1 MEARY
6 RFRGEAGAVLL
17 IATLTLNATVTA
29 VQEPTQYVGM
39 SLGDALRVLQ
49 GRGLRIVFTS
59 AAVTPDLRV
68 RVEPKRRTP
77 RQQLEELLAP
87 HGLVAR
93 DGPGGTIQIVRG
105 QPVVVPSRPA
115 ATGTIGGSIV
125 HAFTAVPLAGVIV
138 RVDGTTHESRTDA
151 AGRFLLRH
159 IEAGRRIVRVSSDGY
174 LLATR
179 AVDVTRGATATVT
192 VKLAPVVST
201 HSEHVTVNGPRPH
214 RTDRGVSSESSLGRT
229 QVERMYGSLADD
241 PIRAA
246 HALPRVSTV
255 DEFRSEFTVR
265 GSPFRHVDLVID
277 GVSTQWLQHT
287 AYGRGAT
294 GSLGM
299 LAAPVLE
306 SVALQ
311 AGAYPRRRGDRLGP
325 QLELTLREGSREH
338 VELRGMVGGTN
349 AMLLGEGP
357 LGQSGRGS
365 WLVAARQS
373 FLEWP
378 TERPESRRTAF
389 GFSDAVG
396 KLVYD
401 VRPSQQVS
409 VSVLSGISNIDGGDD
424 LAPDVLGDGTNRA
437 SLVNV
442 SWRSTFGSSLL
453 LTQRASLVT
462 QRFLNRYQT
471 GRDGDRGANQEV
483 AYRADV
489 ARPLGRGLL
498 DAGVQVGRSAMDG
511 TPPSGL
517 DKRFAAASWVRSG
530 YAHFA
535 WKAAPNLTLSPG
547 LRVTDSSL
555 LGRPVVTRWLLAE
568 WGFRQA
574 WTLNASAGVSHQLPD
589 LHQLTGEALSA
600 DFVAERATHLDVGI
614 EQRPTQRL
622 RWQAT
627 FFARRENN
635 VLREP
640 DLYPRLLG
648 NVPTAPGPGG
658 YVNALRGAF
667 EGVELLIDRYSAT
680 GLSGW
685 ASYSYGGSRY
695 TDTERLQTFW
705 ADFDQRHAFNLFAA
719 YRFAN
724 GASLGGTYRAGS
736 NFPLPGYFA
745 RRNGGL
751 FVGDRRNQV
760 RLPVYARLDLRGDF
774 GFDYLGRHLTVFG
787 EVLNV
792 LNRGNAGRANG
803 TVNPLTGEATGFIDM
818 LFRRRA
824 SAGIVIEF

>member
-1 MEARY
+1 MMEAKY
-6 RFRGEAGAVLL
+6 RFRSAAGVVLV
-17 IATLTLNATVTA
+17 ASLTLNATVTA
-29 VQEPTQYVGM
+29 AQEPTRYVGM
-39 SLGDALRVLQ
+39 SLADALRVLQ

-59 AAVTPDLRV
+59 ATVTPDLRV
-68 RVEPKRRTP
+68 RVEPTRRTP

-87 HGLVAR
+87 HGLEAR

-105 QPVVVPSRPA
+105 QPVVGPPRPA
-115 ATGTIGGSIV
+115 APGTIGGSIV

-138 RVDGTTHESRTDA
+138 RVDGTTRESRTDR

-159 IEAGRRIVRVSSDGY
+159 IEAGRRIVRASSDGY

-179 AVDVTRGATATVT
+179 AVDVSRGATATLT
-192 VKLAPVVST
+192 VKLSPAVGT

-229 QVERMYGSLADD
+229 QVERVYGSLADD
-241 PIRAA
+241 PIRAVQA
-246 HALPRVSTV
+246 FPRVSAV
-255 DEFRSEFTVR
+255 DEFRSEFAVR

-306 SVALQ
+306 SAALR
-311 AGAYPRRRGDRLGP
+311 AGAYPRRHGDRLGP

-338 VELRGMVGGTN
+338 FQFRGMAGGTN

-357 LGQSGRGS
+357 LGRSGRGS

-373 FLEWP
+373 LLEWP
-378 TERPESRRTAF
+378 AERPESTRTAF
-389 GFSDAVG
+389 GFSDAVA

-409 VSVLSGISNIDGGDD
+409 VSVLSGISNIDGGDN
-424 LAPDVLGDGTNRA
+424 LSPDVLGDGTNRA

-442 SWRSTFGSSLL
+442 AWRSTFGSSLV
-453 LTQRASLVT
+453 LTERASLVT
-462 QRFLNRYQT
+462 QRFLNKYQT
-471 GRDGDRGANQEV
+471 GKDGDSGANHAV
-483 AYRADV
+483 VYRADV

-498 DAGVQVGRSAMDG
+498 DAGVQLGRSAMNG
-511 TPPSGL
+511 APASGL
-517 DKRFAAASWVRSG
+517 DDRFAATSWVRSG
-530 YAHFA
+530 YAHFSWNA
-535 WKAAPNLTLSPG
+535 TQTLTLSPG
-547 LRVTDSSL
+547 LRVTHSSL
-555 LGRPVVTRWLLAE
+555 LGRPLVTRWMLGE
-568 WGFRQA
+568 WGFRSG
-574 WTLNASAGVSHQLPD
+574 WTLNASTGVSHQLPD
-589 LHQLTGEALSA
+589 LHPLTGEARSA
-600 DFVAERATHLDVGI
+600 DPVAERATHLDVGI
-614 EQRPTQRL
+614 EQRPTQTL

-648 NVPTAPGPGG
+648 NVPTGPGPGG
-658 YVNALRGAF
+658 YANALRGSSR
-667 EGVELLIDRYSAT
+667 GIELLLDRYSAS
-680 GLSGW
+680 GFSGW
-685 ASYSYGGSRY
+685 VSYSYGKSCY

-705 ADFDQRHAFNLFAA
+705 ADFDQRHAFNLFGA

-724 GASLGGTYRAGS
+724 GASVGGTYRAGS

-745 RRNGGL
+745 RRDGGL
-751 FVGDRRNQV
+751 FLGDRRNQV
-760 RLPVYARLDLRGDF
+760 RLPVYARLDLRGDY
-774 GFDYLGRHLTVFG
+774 GFDYLGRHLTVFA

-803 TVNPLTGEATGFIDM
+803 SVNPLTGEASGFTDA

-824 SAGIVIEF
+824 SAGVLIEF